1 VDTYFGVLQS
11 SFIVGL
17 SISMPVFANLVHS
30 QVLIRALSPH
40 RFFYFLFIYLNVSYL
55 CRQPPFLLVGIG
67 LAVWCA
73 SAFVAGLAQAA
84 NSYTLLFLGRMLS
97 GVGEASFQ
105 VD

>member
-1 VDTYFGVLQS
+1 MDC
-11 SFIVGL
+11 
-17 SISMPVFANLVHS
+17 
-30 QVLIRALSPH
+30 
-40 RFFYFLFIYLNVSYL
+40 

-105 VD
+105 VDCQMKKCSYQGGREYLHVIFLVILCFPFFIFASPLWMNNTLSCVSYFVSI